1 MTNKTYRLLFT
12 LLALSW
18 GLFLTAAC
26 QPNGQQRGAEQP
38 QSETNQTFLASQ
50 QDYDLRVA
58 GTAWEAGDQIGIYVR
73 RTAQNTT
80 WSAEQLQHSNLHYK
94 TTRGGGLALQC
105 SDAGGQDR
113 LQRR

>member
-1 MTNKTYRLLFT
+1 MCIRDRTYRLLFT

-80 WSAEQLQHSNLHYK
+80 WSAEQLPVSYTHLSY
-94 TTRGGGLALQC
+94 
-105 SDAGGQDR
+105 QD
-113 LQRR
+113 QDHRRMDSR

>member
-1 MTNKTYRLLFT
+1 MVNRTYRLLFA
-12 LLALSW
+12 LLVTSW
-18 GLFLTAAC
+18 SLLLTAAC
-26 QPNGQQRGAEQP
+26 QPSGRQGEAEQP

-80 WSAEQLQHSNLHYK
+80 WSAEQLQHSNLHFK
-94 TTRGGGLALQC
+94 TIRGGGIATFQPVNE
-105 SDAGGQDR
+105 Q
-113 LQRR
+113 